1 MEADERKAKME
12 VSLRALWINARARPP
27 PDSQSGFKLET
38 AAKLLPK
45 RVSEQELEVYLIT
58 FRNIASLNNWPKE
71 HWSAI
76 LQTQLK
82 WKALRI
88 FAELPDSVIQDFDQL
103 QVALLAADELS
114 PEHYRKNFRHIKKA
128 DSENYVDFAF
138 KMPNFFKRWLQ
149 SINLYD
155 DVDKLRQTSMMEHF
169 LQTVSVDLKIWLVDQ
184 KPKTVDEMARLA
196 DQYVA
201 LRK

>member
-1 MEADERKAKME
+1 
-12 VSLRALWINARARPP
+12 
-27 PDSQSGFKLET
+27 
-38 AAKLLPK
+38 
-45 RVSEQELEVYLIT
+45 
-58 FRNIASLNNWPKE
+58 
-71 HWSAI
+71 
-76 LQTQLK
+76 
-82 WKALRI
+82 
-88 FAELPDSVIQDFDQL
+88 
-103 QVALLAADELS
+103 
-114 PEHYRKNFRHIKKA
+114 
-128 DSENYVDFAF
+128 
-138 KMPNFFKRWLQ
+138 MPNFFKRWLQ